1 MKRTRTSGGMS
12 STALRSIQYSIDFVT
27 AILLL
32 TGQITVGGI
41 FVVPEGFYLSATGEI
56 LGGVRVTGR
65 NEGGTGVLRM
75 VNVITALLLI
85 VNAIRVTGPYVTSGR
100 VFLVFGGPIFGIK
113 EVVGVANVEDMNQGA
128 AGQLRDYLRE
138 SVLNQGG

>member
-1 MKRTRTSGGMS
+1 MKRTRTSGGKS

>member
-1 MKRTRTSGGMS
+1 MKRTRTSGGKS

-85 VNAIRVTGPYVTSGR
+85 INAIRVTGPYVTSGR

>member
-1 MKRTRTSGGMS
+1 MKRTRTSGGKS

-113 EVVGVANVEDMNQGA
+113 EVAGVANVEDMNQGV
-128 AGQLRDYLRE
+128 AGQLREYLRE